1 MTSIGKCPGSQLRAA
16 LPFESPGCAFAPT
29 GRVARGGG
37 RRRAGP
43 RRNGA
48 SRPESCVAGS
58 DGRAGAVRGGLWTGY
73 ELWTELWTVART
85 SAVGAQLWTVV
96 RAPAVGTEL

>member
-1 MTSIGKCPGSQLRAA
+1 MLPSLLSRLAAPLRQPAA
-16 LPFESPGCAFAPT
+16 SPGAVAAAA
-29 GRVARGGG
+29 RVRGG
-37 RRRAGP
+37 
-43 RRNGA
+43 NGA